1 MVKRVFSI
9 RPFESK
15 TNPKWLF
22 VDDNFCYTTKPR
34 TYKEFMDVVKANVN
48 NLNLENDEHFHK
60 CYDYYVE
67 CLKDFKYLNT
77 TNSKWFKIT
86 HFLIPSENNASL
98 VSKNYYICR
107 GYSEEYAIKTISEY
121 QNITSEASYIKRYG
135 EEEGKKKYQEHI
147 GLVSKKSK
155 EYFAT
160 HEHQLSYSKTINP
173 STGEYY
179 TKEECLEKMKENFR
193 KGSDKMSQ
201 LFKEGKVFTIWQPE
215 YWLRQGYSE
224 KEAKDIIYS
233 KMAHNSIEYFV
244 GKYGE
249 KEGLERYNARMKKFL
264 ETWNSKSD
272 DELADIY
279 KRRTKVPHK
288 TSKASKTFFENCM
301 ETLYKEYNIT
311 LGKVFYDDNEYYL
324 YDKENKSLY
333 FYDFCDME
341 NKIIVEY
348 NGYKFHPYKNVQG
361 DDLKNWRSLFFGI
374 EGEYQRKRDFDKQK
388 LAESMGFKYLVV
400 WDIEDPQ
407 LSLNNFLKLYIS
419 NKQI

>member
-1 MVKRVFSI
+1 
-9 RPFESK
+9 
-15 TNPKWLF
+15 
-22 VDDNFCYTTKPR
+22 
-34 TYKEFMDVVKANVN
+34 
-48 NLNLENDEHFHK
+48 
-60 CYDYYVE
+60 
-67 CLKDFKYLNT
+67 
-77 TNSKWFKIT
+77 
-86 HFLIPSENNASL
+86 
-98 VSKNYYICR
+98 
-107 GYSEEYAIKTISEY
+107 
-121 QNITSEASYIKRYG
+121 
-135 EEEGKKKYQEHI
+135 
-147 GLVSKKSK
+147 
-155 EYFAT
+155 
-160 HEHQLSYSKTINP
+160 
-173 STGEYY
+173 
-179 TKEECLEKMKENFR
+179 
-193 KGSDKMSQ
+193 
-201 LFKEGKVFTIWQPE
+201 
-215 YWLRQGYSE
+215 
-224 KEAKDIIYS
+224 
-233 KMAHNSIEYFV
+233 MAHNSIEYFV

-333 FYDFCDME
+333 FYDFCDIE

>member
-1 MVKRVFSI
+1 MLQKKYRLKNYSAFI
-9 RPFESK
+9 A
-15 TNPKWLF
+15 
-22 VDDNFCYTTKPR
+22 
-34 TYKEFMDVVKANVN
+34 TYRQ
-48 NLNLENDEHFHK
+48 
-60 CYDYYVE
+60 
-67 CLKDFKYLNT
+67 
-77 TNSKWFKIT
+77 
-86 HFLIPSENNASL
+86 NNAISD
-98 VSKNYYICR
+98 
-107 GYSEEYAIKTISEY
+107 KTVCIYFGKKSTDDKIVPRVAFVVGKKIHKRAVVR
-121 QNITSEASYIKRYG
+121 NRIKR
-135 EEEGKKKYQEHI
+135 
-147 GLVSKKSK
+147 L
-155 EYFAT
+155 
-160 HEHQLSYSKTINP
+160 
-173 STGEYY
+173 
-179 TKEECLEKMKENFR
+179 MRENFR

-201 LFKEGKVFTIWQPE
+201 LFKEGKVFTVWQPE

-249 KEGLERYNARMKKFL
+249 KEGIERYNARMKKFL

-311 LGKVFYDDNEYYL
+311 LDKVFYDDNEYYL

-333 FYDFCDME
+333 FYDFCDIE

-407 LSLNNFLKLYIS
+407 LSLNNFLKLYLS
-419 NKQI
+419 NKPI